1 MGPVDLAQTRHH
13 VKQQWAA
20 TRQLHCTT
28 DNRPFIVCCLTIA
41 TTDPSVSSLRCDP
54 ICLIQPLIPKLTLVF
69 LCCSPC
75 QSAIEETIERIKLHK
90 GVERY
95 IILGADGAVLR
106 SYPQVSGLCCFS
118 MLQLDRPNETSRGQR
133 KGQQK
138 DLPSR
143 IQLIGTF
150 GLLYEILTICFS
162 NLFLSLFKGCGRFG
176 GIGCNV

>member
-1 MGPVDLAQTRHH
+1 MDLAQIHHH

-28 DNRPFIVCCLTIA
+28 DTCQFVVCFLTIA

-54 ICLIQPLIPKLTLVF
+54 HCLIQPLIPKLTLVF

-133 KGQQK
+133 KGSK
-138 DLPSR
+138 KFTES

-150 GLLYEILTICFS
+150 DLLYEILTICFF
-162 NLFLSLFKGCGRFG
+162 NLSLSLFKGCGRFG

>member
-1 MGPVDLAQTRHH
+1 MDLAQTRHH
-13 VKQQWAA
+13 VKA
-20 TRQLHCTT
+20 TMGRKEATSLHHRQ
-28 DNRPFIVCCLTIA
+28 RPFIVCFLTIA

-54 ICLIQPLIPKLTLVF
+54 HCLIQPLIPKLTLVF

-133 KGQQK
+133 KGSK
-138 DLPSR
+138 KFTKSN
-143 IQLIGTF
+143 
-150 GLLYEILTICFS
+150 TIDWDVWFVVRNS
-162 NLFLSLFKGCGRFG
+162 HHLF
-176 GIGCNV
+176 V

>member
-1 MGPVDLAQTRHH
+1 MGRKEATSLHH
-13 VKQQWAA
+13 
-20 TRQLHCTT
+20 RQ
-28 DNRPFIVCCLTIA
+28 RPFIVCFLTIA

-54 ICLIQPLIPKLTLVF
+54 HCLIQPLIPKLTLVF

-118 MLQLDRPNETSRGQR
+118 MLHWIDQMKPAEA
-133 KGQQK
+133 KGRAAK
-138 DLPSR
+138 NLPSR

-150 GLLYEILTICFS
+150 GLLYEILTIYLF

>member
-28 DNRPFIVCCLTIA
+28 DTCQFVVCFLTIA

-54 ICLIQPLIPKLTLVF
+54 HCLIQPLIPKLTLVF

-133 KGQQK
+133 KGSK
-138 DLPSR
+138 KFTKSN
-143 IQLIGTF
+143 
-150 GLLYEILTICFS
+150 TIDWDVWFVVQNS
-162 NLFLSLFKGCGRFG
+162 HHLFF
-176 GIGCNV
+176 